1 MALHLN
7 LLHEEILAVRQRQRD
22 PLKIGML
29 VLAGCGAIL
38 FLYYGWNAYRAIA
51 IKSELSRVEAE
62 WKKVEPR
69 VMEAQRRSAELNNI
83 INTTRALDDYI
94 DNRFF
99 WGPLLEKLSRCV
111 PPNAQLTSLEGVIL
125 DDEKGSSVSVTI
137 DGVAAAREPR
147 SAAEDLRQMLL
158 EQLGKS
164 YHDVKAQFKS
174 LEDVETVASIGGVNV
189 PMAHYVLTITFNPNA
204 TAKPA
209 ATPAPNRK
217 RVRNSES
224 SESS

>member
-1 MALHLN
+1 MALRLN
-7 LLHEEILAVRQRQRD
+7 LLHEEILAERQRQRD

-29 VLAGCGAIL
+29 VLAGCGALL

-51 IKSELSRVEAE
+51 IKAELSRVEAE
-62 WKKVEPR
+62 WKKIEPG
-69 VMEAQRRSAELNNI
+69 VTEAQKRAAELNNI
-83 INTTRALDDYI
+83 ISTTQVLDDYI

-111 PPNAQLTSLEGVIL
+111 PPNAQLTSLEGVVL
-125 DDEKGSSVSVTI
+125 EDEKGGGISVTI

-158 EQLGKS
+158 EQLGKT

-189 PMAHYVLTITFNPNA
+189 PMAHYVLTITFNPN
-204 TAKPA
+204 TNAKPA
-209 ATPAPNRK
+209 ATPAPNRRK
-217 RVRNSES
+217 PKNSES